1 MATQA
6 CPDCAGLVSTQAA
19 YCPHCGRPGYE
30 TGITVSNV
38 DVSFG
43 RLVALM
49 VKTAF
54 AAIPA
59 LIVIGV
65 IVAAAV
71 IVLGGV
77 FGR

>member
-1 MATQA
+1 MTTQT
-6 CPDCAGLVSTQAA
+6 CPDCTGVVSTQAA

-49 VKTAF
+49 VKAAF

-59 LIVIGV
+59 LIIIGGV
-65 IVAAAV
+65 VAAGV
-71 IVLGGV
+71 IVLGGL